1 MVSGEEDTR
10 PIFNPFR
17 VGFIFSS
24 KPRACARGYTY
35 SSLSGL
41 FGSVVFFGI
50 ENPSIEFF
58 SETKLKGALKIWVS
72 FPVFKVKVDQSEL
85 SFNQKN
91 QRFRHVGIHKLST
104 ILIKTHSHS
113 IILS

>member
-1 MVSGEEDTR
+1 
-10 PIFNPFR
+10 
-17 VGFIFSS
+17 
-24 KPRACARGYTY
+24 
-35 SSLSGL
+35 L

-85 SFNQKN
+85 SFNQMNTSCAKASEGN
-91 QRFRHVGIHKLST
+91 VSGSDM
-104 ILIKTHSHS
+104 
-113 IILS
+113 